1 MPPPTGA
8 AGAGFPQPA
17 QNRSRPSQWLRPAAA
32 SLYNRAMSILLIRHG
47 ETAANVARIMQRPDV
62 PLSARGVRQAA
73 QLAERLLAL
82 GFAHVLCS
90 DLLRARMTAAPL
102 AARGHAIEETP
113 LLQERNFGDLRGTPY
128 AELTEDPFAP
138 GFEPPGGESVE
149 VFHRRAA
156 EAFAL
161 IVERRRAL
169 SGALVVVTHGLVCG
183 ALLANHARA
192 GALPDG
198 FANAGLT
205 VIDPDPPFEV
215 RLLNSTDHLV
225 PDADDA
231 AGGAPV

>member
-1 MPPPTGA
+1 
-8 AGAGFPQPA
+8 
-17 QNRSRPSQWLRPAAA
+17 
-32 SLYNRAMSILLIRHG
+32 MSILLIRHG

-62 PLSARGVRQAA
+62 PLSARGIRQAA

-90 DLLRARMTAAPL
+90 DLVRARMTAAPL

-138 GFEPPGGESVE
+138 GFVPPGGESVD
-149 VFHRRAA
+149 VFHARVAQ
-156 EAFAL
+156 AFAL

-183 ALLANHARA
+183 ALARNHARA
-192 GALPDG
+192 AALPDQ
-198 FANAGLT
+198 FANAGIT
-205 VIDPDPPFEV
+205 VLDPDPPFV
-215 RLLNSTDHLV
+215 ARLVNCTQHLV
-225 PDADDA
+225 AELDDA
-231 AGGAPV
+231 GGGP